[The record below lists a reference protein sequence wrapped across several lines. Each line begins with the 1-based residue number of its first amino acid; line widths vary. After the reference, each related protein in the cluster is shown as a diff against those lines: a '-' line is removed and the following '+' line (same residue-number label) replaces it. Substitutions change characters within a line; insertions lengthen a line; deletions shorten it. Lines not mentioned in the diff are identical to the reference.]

1 MGKEDYLKAKMS
13 KLAKTIKKR
22 QAGPGVVEHGMVF
35 PDKNNPKVCR
45 KKERSSETSRVKP
58 ASSRRP
64 PSSSPR
70 PRSPPTRRV
79 TLKPDSSNK
88 AWVEG
93 EGKYGSLMIQQSKAD
108 KIDQSD
114 YVGGMRNPYESVAAK
129 SNLLS
134 LGLRVKAAW
143 EAFCRNNKKATV
155 VAEQYGTKDCTLP
168 WTLRQWLD
176 GQPNSNEYWAR
187 KHHLRSR

>member
-1 MGKEDYLKAKMS
+1 
-13 KLAKTIKKR
+13 
-22 QAGPGVVEHGMVF
+22 
-35 PDKNNPKVCR
+35 
-45 KKERSSETSRVKP
+45 
-58 ASSRRP
+58 
-64 PSSSPR
+64 
-70 PRSPPTRRV
+70 
-79 TLKPDSSNK
+79 
-88 AWVEG
+88 
-93 EGKYGSLMIQQSKAD
+93 MIQQSKAD
-108 KIDQSD
+108 KIDPSD

-129 SNLLS
+129 SNLLP

-143 EAFCRNNKKATV
+143 EAFCRNNKQATV